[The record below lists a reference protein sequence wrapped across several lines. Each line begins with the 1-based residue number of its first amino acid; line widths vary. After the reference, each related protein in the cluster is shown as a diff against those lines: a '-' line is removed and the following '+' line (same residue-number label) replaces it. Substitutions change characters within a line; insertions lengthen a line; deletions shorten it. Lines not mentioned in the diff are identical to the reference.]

1 MQNDTSYS
9 DELARYDWDAVVANI
24 ATKTLGDVDR
34 ALAKKGPLDVEDFA
48 ALISPAAAPRLEIM
62 AQRSRELTLRRFGK
76 TQQLYLPLYL
86 SNECMNSCT
95 YCGFSHENDIPRRTL
110 NTAEILQE
118 IHTIKK
124 QWDFEHILLVTG
136 EDVRHAD
143 VDYLEMAVRLC
154 RTYFSHVS
162 IEVQPLETDEY
173 RRLADAGV
181 SAVMVYQETYHKAAY
196 PQYHLK
202 GKKRVFDYRVQCPD
216 RIGAAG
222 IRKVGIGCLIG
233 LEDWRADSFFTALHL
248 RYLEKRYWKM
258 RYSIAFPRL
267 RPHAGLQKEANYQT
281 DKELAQLICAYRLFD
296 PDVEL
301 SLSTRESPR
310 FRDNMMRLGITNMSA
325 GSRTDPGGYSVSQ
338 HELEQ
343 FAINDDR
350 TPQEVVAS
358 VRANGYEPVWKD
370 WDQVLDAV

>member
-1 MQNDTSYS
+1 MQHDSSFS
-9 DELARYDWDAVVANI
+9 DEMARYDWDAVVADI

-34 ALAKKGPLDVEDFA
+34 ALAKKGALDVEDFA

-110 NTAEILQE
+110 NNAEILQE

-143 VDYLEMAVRLC
+143 VDYLEKAVRLC
-154 RTYFSHVS
+154 RNYFSHVS
-162 IEVQPLETDEY
+162 IEVQPLEADEY

-233 LEDWRADSFFTALHL
+233 LEDWRADSFYTALHL

-267 RPHAGLQKEANYQT
+267 RPHAGLQKEANFQT
-281 DKELAQLICAYRLFD
+281 DKELVQLICAYRIFD

-310 FRDNMMRLGITNMSA
+310 FRDNMMKLGITNMSA

-350 TPQEVVAS
+350 TPQEVVTS
-358 VRANGYEPVWKD
+358 MRANGYEPVWKD